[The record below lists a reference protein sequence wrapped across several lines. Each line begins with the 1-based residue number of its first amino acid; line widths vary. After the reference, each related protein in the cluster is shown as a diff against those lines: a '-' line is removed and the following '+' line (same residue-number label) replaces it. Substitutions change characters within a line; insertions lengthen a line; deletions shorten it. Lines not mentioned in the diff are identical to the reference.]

1 MACSHETARGPCCG
15 MSYLHDQRLK
25 TSSPSWKPGSSPG
38 IEGRPGLQRL
48 HFVPVVLLK
57 HPDRS
62 NAREKGRFGSPFPFT
77 AHPRRE
83 VKAGNVE
90 EPAHP
95 RDGEL
100 VRACSCSGWFL
111 RLGMVSETLLRG

>member
-25 TSSPSWKPGSSPG
+25 TSSPSWEPGSSPG
-38 IEGRPGLQRL
+38 MEGRPGLQRL

-62 NAREKGRFGSPFPFT
+62 NSREKGRFGSPFPFT

-83 VKAGNVE
+83 VKQ
-90 EPAHP
+90 
-95 RDGEL
+95 
-100 VRACSCSGWFL
+100 
-111 RLGMVSETLLRG
+111 GM